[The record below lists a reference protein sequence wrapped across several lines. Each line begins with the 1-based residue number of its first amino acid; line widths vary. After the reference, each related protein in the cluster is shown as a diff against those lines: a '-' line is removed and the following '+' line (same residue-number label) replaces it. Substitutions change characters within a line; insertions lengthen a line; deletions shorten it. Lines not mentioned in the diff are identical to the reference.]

1 MKFKMMQDPQYNA
14 FPVSRKAKLLGV
26 NRRSYYKWLQRPS
39 PESQQVLEEMKIY
52 MDGYKSSKNEVVL
65 NRLQMKNN
73 VAENIEYYR

>member
-1 MKFKMMQDPQYNA
+1 MPQLNCSYNA
-14 FPVSRKAKLLGV
+14 LKLQ
-26 NRRSYYKWLQRPS
+26 YKG
-39 PESQQVLEEMKIY
+39 EMKIY